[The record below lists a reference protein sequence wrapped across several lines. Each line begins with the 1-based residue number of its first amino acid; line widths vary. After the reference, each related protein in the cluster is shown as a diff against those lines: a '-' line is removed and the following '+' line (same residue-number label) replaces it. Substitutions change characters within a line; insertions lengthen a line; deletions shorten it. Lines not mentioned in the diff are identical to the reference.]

1 MLQLASSAIPTLNW
15 DEALLRLALAATL
28 GGLIGVERELRERE
42 AGLRTHLL
50 VALGSAL
57 FTIVGLMMSVV
68 WRRNSA
74 IALPS
79 ARATSGSRF
88 GPSTTSATTRITRS
102 SGIPIPNIAGEA

>member
-1 MLQLASSAIPTLNW
+1 
-15 DEALLRLALAATL
+15 
-28 GGLIGVERELRERE
+28 
-42 AGLRTHLL
+42 
-50 VALGSAL
+50 
-57 FTIVGLMMSVV
+57 MMSVV